1 MRTKTKVSELKKKKK
16 TTTVEND
23 ESEEI
28 AIIKFF
34 IFLKLGERHENLTSY
49 YKRKRTRIASDEL

>member
-1 MRTKTKVSELKKKKK
+1 MRTKTKVSELKKK
-16 TTTVEND
+16 TTVEND